1 MTHQTVNPSTMYD
14 SLQFGFS
21 HATKAQGKTV
31 IHCAGQLAWD
41 AEGNTVGKNDL
52 AKQAEQVFK
61 NLNTVL
67 QEAGAKPADVVRMR
81 TYIVDLKPEN
91 LEVVG
96 KAIGNFYGEITP
108 PVNTLIGVQSLAMPD
123 LLIEIEMTA
132 IVDD

>member
-1 MTHQTVNPSTMYD
+1 MTHQTINPSTMYD

-52 AKQAEQVFK
+52 AKQTEQVFK
-61 NLNTVL
+61 NLRTVL
-67 QEAGAKPADVVRMR
+67 KEAGATPANVVRMR
-81 TYIVDLKPEN
+81 TYIVDLEPTN

-96 KAIGNFYGEITP
+96 KAIGDFYGDTTP
-108 PVNTLIGVQSLAMPD
+108 PVNTLLGVQSLAMPD

-132 IVDD
+132 VID

>member
-1 MTHQTVNPSTMYD
+1 MTHQKINPNTMYD

-21 HATKAQGKTV
+21 HATKAQGQTV

-41 AEGNTVGKNDL
+41 KDGNTVGEGDL
-52 AKQAEQVFK
+52 AQQTEQVFK
-61 NLNTVL
+61 NLHTVL
-67 QEAGAKPADVVRMR
+67 QEAGAEPIDVVQMR

-91 LEVVG
+91 LEIVG

-108 PVNTLIGVQSLAMPD
+108 PVNTLIGVQSLAMPG

-132 IVDD
+132 VID